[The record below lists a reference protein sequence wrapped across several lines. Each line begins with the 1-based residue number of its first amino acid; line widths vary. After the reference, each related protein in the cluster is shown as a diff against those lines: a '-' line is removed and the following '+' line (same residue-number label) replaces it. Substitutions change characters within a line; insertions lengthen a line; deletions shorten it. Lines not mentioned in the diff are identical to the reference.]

1 MEQLLPMADRTPY
14 VVKKKLIFL
23 QGLIIHRSYRL
34 NRVEIPPLLSLN
46 EKYITLDYI
55 ITVSTIA
62 RLMTSEEITA
72 EVERILGVAHRKKH
86 ETYRLIAL
94 LLASGVREY
103 DWKEK
108 VIRDLIKHKKDK
120 LVKESI
126 SQWWKAKTPET
137 PQELRIAELVRNFE
151 NPYSYF
157 A

>member
-1 MEQLLPMADRTPY
+1 MADRSPY

-34 NRVEIPPLLSLN
+34 NRVDIPPLLALN
-46 EKYITLDYI
+46 EKTITLDYI
-55 ITVSTIA
+55 ITTSNIA
-62 RLMTSEEITA
+62 RLMTSQEITQ
-72 EVERILGVAHRKKH
+72 EVEHILGLAHRKKH
-86 ETYRLIAL
+86 DTYRLIAL
-94 LLASGVREY
+94 LMASGVREY

-126 SQWWKAKTPET
+126 SQWWKGKSPET
-137 PQELRIAELVRNFE
+137 PQEIRIAELVRNFE